1 MRAPFILE
9 KVISFMVANNQE
21 LDIDLFHSQNV
32 MECLVLVSLV
42 GTVPFSMEMVFF
54 ATLGLGNFLNELVM
68 SF

>member
-1 MRAPFILE
+1 VVRALFILE
-9 KVISFMVANNQE
+9 KVISFMVAHNQE

-42 GTVPFSMEMVFF
+42 GKVPLSMEMVFF
-54 ATLGLGNFLNELVM
+54 ATLGLNFLNELVM